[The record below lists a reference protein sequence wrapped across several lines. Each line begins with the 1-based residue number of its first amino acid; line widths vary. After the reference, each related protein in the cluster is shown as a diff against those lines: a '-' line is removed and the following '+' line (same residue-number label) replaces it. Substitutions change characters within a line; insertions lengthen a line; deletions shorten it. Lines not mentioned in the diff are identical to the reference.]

1 MSKPNISQLIE
12 EARQSLREI
21 ATLAAKPGKDQ
32 ALNQHRMALR
42 ESIEEVLVWCR
53 DNADE
58 IREYRKA
65 KGAGR

>member
-1 MSKPNISQLIE
+1 MTRPNISQLIE

-21 ATLAAKPGKDQ
+21 AALAARPGKEQ

-42 ESIEEVLVWCR
+42 QATEELLVWCR

-65 KGAGR
+65 KGQGE

>member
-32 ALNQHRMALR
+32 SINQHRMALR
-42 ESIEEVLVWCR
+42 EGIQDVLEWCR

-58 IREYRKA
+58 IREYRNA
-65 KGAGR
+65 KGQGE